1 MAEIASTSKS
11 YLPKG
16 LPMPKPDPAR
26 RDEEFW
32 AGLKRHELMVQYCKR
47 CGTRQMEPECLCYN
61 CQSFDL
67 GWQKVAGK
75 GRIYSWIRPWYA
87 AHPTLREFGPY
98 IVVLVELDEDR
109 SVRMVGN
116 LIGDPQQQIKAGAAV
131 EAVYEDHPEDGF
143 TLVHWKTV

>member
-1 MAEIASTSKS
+1 MAELSS

-16 LPMPKPDPAR
+16 LPVPKPDPAR
-26 RDEEFW
+26 GDEEFW
-32 AGLKRHELMVQYCKR
+32 AALKRHELMVQFCKR
-47 CGTRQMEPECLCYN
+47 CGTRQMEPECVCYN

-67 GWQKVAGK
+67 GWQKVAGR

-98 IVVLVELDEDR
+98 LVVLVELDDDP

-116 LIGDPQQQIKAGAAV
+116 LLGDAQQEIKIGAPV
-131 EAVYEDHPEDGF
+131 EAAYEDHPQEGF
-143 TLVHWKTV
+143 TLVHWKKI